1 MAKKVTKQ
9 ENQENESDLKFLG
22 LEIENFKNLEK
33 RKVDIGGQS
42 IMVIGKNGT
51 GKSSIIQALMSPLN
65 SKMLPTEP
73 IKKGEERAKISVT
86 IGGNHFGSY
95 SEYILDMYFTAK
107 DKKGRLTVTNAD
119 GESVKSPATFIKGLI
134 GNVSFDI
141 MKWLH
146 DDKANKLK
154 TIKALTGVSD
164 EIDIIDIQIK
174 KTKEDR
180 KYKKQRAEDLEA
192 ILNNHAF
199 TPQEIDMYSRTIDL
213 LPIQQ
218 EMAGIAKAQK
228 DYDGVINKLNEFN
241 SNVYRLN
248 QSIYEKREEINRLT
262 NQIEAMEH
270 EISQSQSNIQ
280 SGNKWLETHERPSIE
295 AVNEKIN
302 QAILHNEKCSQIGNL
317 ASHQREMITC
327 KEEANKMSVDIT
339 ALEDKK
345 LSIISKSQFNIPGLT
360 FTDDDIFLDNIPL
373 EEGQVNTARLFEIG
387 TEVAIAMNPNLKVI
401 FLHDASLFDHEALKT
416 IIRKVEERGYQLV
429 VELVSEDNEA
439 EVRFTEEVL

>member
-429 VELVSEDNEA
+429 VEVVSEDNEA

>member
-1 MAKKVTKQ
+1 MAKKVIK
-9 ENQENESDLKFLG
+9 QENESDLKFLG

-73 IKKGEERAKISVT
+73 IKKGEERAKVSVT

-174 KTKEDR
+174 KTKDDR

-199 TPQEIDMYSRTIDL
+199 TPQEIDMYSRTVDL

-218 EMAGIAKAQK
+218 EMAGIAKSQQN
-228 DYDGVINKLNEFN
+228 YDNVVNKVKEFN
-241 SNVYRLN
+241 TNNDRLSNSIADKQQEIARLM
-248 QSIYEKREEINRLT
+248 

-270 EISQSQSNIQ
+270 EISQANINIQ
-280 SGNKWLETHERPSIE
+280 KGNEWLSVHSRPSIE

-317 ASHQREMITC
+317 ASQQREMITC
-327 KEEANKMSVDIT
+327 KEEANKMSIDI
-339 ALEDKK
+339 AVLEDKK
-345 LSIISKSQFNIPGLT
+345 SSIISKSQFNIPGLT

-373 EEGQVNTARLFEIG
+373 EEGQINTARLFDVG
-387 TEVAIAMNPNLKVI
+387 TEVAIAMNPNLKAI
-401 FLHDASLFDHEALKT
+401 FLHDASLFDKEALKV
-416 IIRKVEERGYQLV
+416 IIKKAEARGYQV
-429 VELVSEDNEA
+429 IAELVSEDNEA
-439 EVRFTEEVL
+439 EVKFTEEVL

>member
-1 MAKKVTKQ
+1 MSKKATKQ

-174 KTKEDR
+174 KTKDDR

-199 TPQEIDMYSRTIDL
+199 TPQEIDVYSRTVDL

-228 DYDGVINKLNEFN
+228 DYDGVVNKLNEFS
-241 SNVYRLN
+241 SNVSRLN
-248 QSIYEKREEINRLT
+248 NSIAEKQEEILRLQ
-262 NQIEAMEH
+262 NQIEGLSA
-270 EISQSQSNIQ
+270 EITSNTENIKK
-280 SGNKWLETHERPSIE
+280 GNEWLSVHARPSIE

-345 LSIISKSQFNIPGLT
+345 LKIISNSQFNIPGLT

-401 FLHDASLFDHEALKT
+401 FLHDASLFDHDALKT
-416 IIRKVEERGYQLV
+416 IIRKVEERGFQLV

-439 EVRFTEEVL
+439 EVKFTEEMM

>member
-1 MAKKVTKQ
+1 MAKKVIK
-9 ENQENESDLKFLG
+9 QENESDLKFLG

-73 IKKGEERAKISVT
+73 IKKGEERAKVSVT

-174 KTKEDR
+174 KTKDDR

-199 TPQEIDMYSRTIDL
+199 TPQEIDMYSRTVDL

-218 EMAGIAKAQK
+218 EMAGIAKSQQN
-228 DYDGVINKLNEFN
+228 YDNVVNKVKEFN
-241 SNVYRLN
+241 TNNDRLSNSIADKQQEIARLM
-248 QSIYEKREEINRLT
+248 

-270 EISQSQSNIQ
+270 EISQANINIQ
-280 SGNKWLETHERPSIE
+280 KGNEWLSVHSRPSIE

-317 ASHQREMITC
+317 ASQQREMITC
-327 KEEANKMSVDIT
+327 KEEANKMSIDIA

-345 LSIISKSQFNIPGLT
+345 SSIISKSQFNIPGLT

-373 EEGQVNTARLFEIG
+373 EEGQINTARLFDVG
-387 TEVAIAMNPNLKVI
+387 TEVAIAMNPNLKAI
-401 FLHDASLFDHEALKT
+401 FLHDASLFDKEALKV
-416 IIRKVEERGYQLV
+416 IIKKAEARGYQV
-429 VELVSEDNEA
+429 IAELVSEDNEA
-439 EVRFTEEVL
+439 EVKFTEEVL

>member
-1 MAKKVTKQ
+1 MAKKVTK
-9 ENQENESDLKFLG
+9 QENESDLKFLG

-73 IKKGEERAKISVT
+73 IKKGEERAKVSVT

-174 KTKEDR
+174 KTKDDR

-199 TPQEIDMYSRTIDL
+199 TPQEIDMYSRTVDL

-218 EMAGIAKAQK
+218 EMAGIAKSQQN
-228 DYDGVINKLNEFN
+228 YDNVVNKVKEFN
-241 SNVYRLN
+241 TNNDRLSNSIADKQQEIARLM
-248 QSIYEKREEINRLT
+248 

-270 EISQSQSNIQ
+270 EISQANINIQ
-280 SGNKWLETHERPSIE
+280 KGNEWLSVHSRPSIE

-317 ASHQREMITC
+317 ASQQREMITC
-327 KEEANKMSVDIT
+327 KEEANKMSIDI
-339 ALEDKK
+339 AVLEDKK
-345 LSIISKSQFNIPGLT
+345 SSIISKSQFNIPGLT

-373 EEGQVNTARLFEIG
+373 EEGQINTARLFDVG
-387 TEVAIAMNPNLKVI
+387 TEVAIAMNPNLKAI
-401 FLHDASLFDHEALKT
+401 FLHDASLFDKEALKV
-416 IIRKVEERGYQLV
+416 IIKKAEARGYQV
-429 VELVSEDNEA
+429 IAELVSEDNEA
-439 EVRFTEEVL
+439 EVKFTEEVL

>member
-1 MAKKVTKQ
+1 MAKKVTK
-9 ENQENESDLKFLG
+9 QENESDLKFLG

-73 IKKGEERAKISVT
+73 IKKGEERAKVSVT

-119 GESVKSPATFIKGLI
+119 GESVKSPAPFIKGLI

-174 KTKEDR
+174 KTKDDR

-199 TPQEIDMYSRTIDL
+199 TPQEIDMYSRTVDL

-218 EMAGIAKAQK
+218 EMAGIAKSQQN
-228 DYDGVINKLNEFN
+228 YDSVVNKIKEFLANNDRLSN
-241 SNVYRLN
+241 SIAEKQQEIARLM
-248 QSIYEKREEINRLT
+248 

-270 EISQSQSNIQ
+270 EISQSDINIQ
-280 SGNKWLETHERPSIE
+280 KGNEWLAVHSRPSIE

-317 ASHQREMITC
+317 ASQQREMITC
-327 KEEANKMSVDIT
+327 KEEANKMSIDIT

-345 LSIISKSQFNIPGLT
+345 LKIISNSQFNIPGLT
-360 FTDDDIFLDNIPL
+360 FTDDNIFLDNIPL

-401 FLHDASLFDHEALKT
+401 FLHDASLFDKEALKT
-416 IIRKVEERGYQLV
+416 IIRKVEERGFQLV
-429 VELVSEDNEA
+429 IEIVSEDS
-439 EVRFTEEVL
+439 EVDVKFTEDVL

>member
-1 MAKKVTKQ
+1 MAKKATKQ
-9 ENQENESDLKFLG
+9 ENQENQSELKFLG

-73 IKKGEERAKISVT
+73 IKKGEERAKVSVT

-95 SEYILDMYFTAK
+95 SEYILDMYFTSK

-174 KTKEDR
+174 KTKDDR

-228 DYDGVINKLNEFN
+228 DYDGVVNKVNEFS
-241 SNVYRLN
+241 SNVNRLN
-248 QSIYEKREEINRLT
+248 QSIEEKQQEILRLQ
-262 NQIEAMEH
+262 NQIEGLNA
-270 EISQSQSNIQ
+270 EIVSNTENIQ
-280 SGNKWLETHERPSIE
+280 KGEAWLSVHSRPSIE
-295 AVNEKIN
+295 GINERIN

-327 KEEANKMSVDIT
+327 KEEANKMSIDIA

-345 LSIISKSQFNIPGLT
+345 SSIISKSQFNIPGLT

-416 IIRKVEERGYQLV
+416 IIKKVEERGYQLII
-429 VELVSEDNEA
+429 ELVSEDNEA
-439 EVRFTEEVL
+439 EVKFTEEVL